1 MSAIPYGPEGESI
14 RRGMAIFTNTGTNAK
29 QFVGNG
35 LSCQNCH
42 LDAGRKPDSAPMWA
56 AWVTYPLYR
65 SKNKQI
71 NTMEARIAGADE
83 AQQDHQIGRA
93 SCRERVGK
101 YGEIEVGGVP

>member
-1 MSAIPYGPEGESI
+1 MRISDWSSDVCSSDL
-14 RRGMAIFTNTGTNAK
+14 

-71 NTMEARIAGADE
+71 NTMEARIK
-83 AQQDHQIGRA
+83 GRSEEHTYELQSLMRISYA
-93 SCRERVGK
+93 VFCLKKKKTKS
-101 YGEIEVGGVP
+101 YSYLIF